1 MRVAVVTGAGRGIG
15 RAVAE
20 RLAADGYH
28 LVCVDRDLDTARECA
43 LLVKGEAQAC
53 DVSDREAVDT
63 LAAAVGRADVVVN
76 NAGVWRYAPLS
87 AMTEDDVRAVLDVNL
102 LGTLWCAKAFAPL
115 MIEAGGGSI
124 VNLSS
129 AAASTRSPG
138 TGIYPSSKAAV
149 EVLTAQLALELGP
162 SGVRVNAVAP
172 GMILTEGTADAYAT
186 GSFDRRKRAVPLRR
200 IGEPAEVADVVAFL
214 ASDAAR
220 YVTGQVIHVDGG
232 LTAGLGG

>member
-15 RAVAE
+15 RAVAL

-28 LVCVDRDLDTARECA
+28 LVCVDRDPVTARASA
-43 LLVKGEAQAC
+43 LLVDGEAKVC
-53 DVSDREAVDT
+53 DVADRRAVEA

-87 AMTEDDVRAVLDVNL
+87 GMTEDDARAVLDVNL
-102 LGTLWCAKAFAPL
+102 LGTLWCAKAFAPS

-129 AAASTRSPG
+129 AAATTRSPG
-138 TGIYPSSKAAV
+138 TGLYPSSKAAV
-149 EVLTAQLALELGP
+149 EALTAQLALELGP

-172 GMILTEGTADAYAT
+172 GMILTEGTADAYT
-186 GSFDRRKRAVPLRR
+186 GASVERRSRAVPLRR

-220 YVTGQVIHVDGG
+220 YVTGEVIHVDGG
-232 LTAGLGG
+232 LTAGTGG

>member
-20 RLAADGYH
+20 RLTVDGFH
-28 LVCVDRDLDTARECA
+28 LVCVDRDLVTARECA
-43 LLVKGEAQAC
+43 LLVDGEARAC
-53 DVSDREAVDT
+53 DVADRRAVEA
-63 LAAAVGRADVVVN
+63 LAAQVGRADVIVN
-76 NAGVWRYAPLS
+76 NAGVWRHSPLS
-87 AMTEDDVRAVLDVNL
+87 AMTEDDVRTVLDVNL
-102 LGTLWCAKAFAPL
+102 LGTLWCAKAFAPS
-115 MIEAGGGSI
+115 MVEAGTGSI

-129 AAASTRSPG
+129 AAAWTRSPG

-149 EVLTAQLALELGP
+149 EALTAQLALELGP

-172 GMILTEGTADAYAT
+172 GMILTEGTADAYGAPDA
-186 GSFDRRKRAVPLRR
+186 DRRRRAVPLRR

-232 LTAGLGG
+232 LTAGIGG